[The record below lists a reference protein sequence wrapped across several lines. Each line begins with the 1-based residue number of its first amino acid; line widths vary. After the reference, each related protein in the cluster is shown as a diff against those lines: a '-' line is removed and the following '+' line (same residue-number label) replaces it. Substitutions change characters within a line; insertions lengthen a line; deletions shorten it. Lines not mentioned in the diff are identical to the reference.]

1 MISQFLL
8 YFDAFWIVLG
18 MLMYGVGGGLGG
30 VLAIAA
36 LAAYVY
42 GAYGIANELK
52 TGYKVA
58 VVASFLPLAR
68 RILLVVFNST
78 WVDLNYG
85 STISFVLIGG
95 NIINAIF
102 EYALIAL
109 LLHQQSREHQ
119 RIWFS

>member
-78 WVDLNYG
+78 WVEFNYG

>member
-8 YFDAFWIVLG
+8 YFDAFWILLG

-78 WVDLNYG
+78 WVEFNYG

>member
-1 MISQFLL
+1 MFSQFLL
-8 YFDAFWIVLG
+8 YFDAFWILLG

-78 WVDLNYG
+78 WVEFNYG